1 MSKTKYE
8 LMEQKLIDASVERGM
23 PELVEEWFIEY
34 IKSVDTDIT
43 QKGWY
48 LTPTSPRYF
57 GDVGIYLGTNYEV
70 ASKNLD
76 YWLQLID

>member
-1 MSKTKYE
+1 MSKTKHE

-23 PELVEEWFIEY
+23 TELVEEWFIEY

-76 YWLQLID
+76 HLIKLID

>member
-1 MSKTKYE
+1 MRKTKYE

-23 PELVEEWFIEY
+23 PQLLEEWFIEY

-48 LTPTSPRYF
+48 LTPTHTRYF
-57 GDVGIYLGTNYEV
+57 GDVGIYLGSNYEV

-76 YWLQLID
+76 HWLQLID

>member
-1 MSKTKYE
+1 MSKTKHE

-23 PELVEEWFIEY
+23 PELLEGWFIEY

-48 LTPTSPRYF
+48 LTPTDPRYF
-57 GDVGIYLGTNYEV
+57 GDVGIYLGSNYEV
-70 ASKNLD
+70 ASKDLD
-76 YWLQLID
+76 HWLQLID